1 MAGKN
6 TKKQKTGSVVMT
18 YTVAECGEFHS
29 MGKYYENIRTL
40 EEAAALKLEL
50 SKAKQEIFKLQ
61 SKK

>member
-1 MAGKN
+1 MSDEYFKGQEASEALRGKI
-6 TKKQKTGSVVMT
+6 TG
-18 YTVAECGEFHS
+18 Y
-29 MGKYYENIRTL
+29 L